1 MEFKGSKT
9 EQNLQTALA
18 GESMARNKYTYY
30 ASQAKKEGYEQIA
43 ALFQAT
49 ADNEKEHAKMWF
61 KLLHGGC
68 VGETMANLEDAAR
81 GENYE
86 WTEMYKGFAEDA
98 KAEGFA
104 DIAALFTMVAKIE
117 RHHEGRYLTLL
128 ENLKES
134 KVFVR
139 PETRTWECR
148 NCGHLHEGEEAPEQ
162 CPFCKHPKAYFE
174 LRLINY

>member
-30 ASQAKKEGYEQIA
+30 ASQAKKEGYEQIS

-68 VGETMANLEDAAR
+68 VADTVTNLKDAAA

-86 WTEMYKGFAEDA
+86 WTEMYKNFAEDA

-104 DIAALFTMVAKIE
+104 DIAALFNLVAKIE

-128 ENLKES
+128 ENLKEG

-139 PETRTWECR
+139 PETQTWECR
-148 NCGHLHEGEEAPEQ
+148 NCGYMHEGEEAPET

-174 LRLINY
+174 IRNLNY